1 MSDQEALIPFEPG
14 PPRRGS
20 GFGTRP
26 SGGSDLEI
34 ERTDTFYYLR
44 AYWHVLV
51 KRKWTVL
58 TVVTVLTTLVAV
70 VSFKM
75 QPVYEARSRV
85 EVENETPEVQSLSDL
100 YRSTPTDEEFLETQV
115 NVLKSDNLAWQTLSE
130 LGLGH
135 QPAFDPKASGP
146 SAAGSS
152 ASSGE
157 RAELI
162 RRFAKNLHVE
172 LMRNSRMLEVDFDSP
187 DPQLGARV
195 VNSLVANY
203 IEYNFRKKYD
213 ATRQASG
220 WMEQQLDELKAKVE
234 KSQKALVDYERRNA
248 IVNVSDKENVIEQRL
263 ADLSKD
269 LTAAENDRVQKESL
283 DRLIQADESQAAT
296 LADDQLLERLQ
307 EKTAD
312 LQSEYVSAL
321 GQYGPK
327 FPRVV
332 HLREQLD
339 AIQSDIRL
347 ERQRTLER
355 VHNNYRAA
363 VDREKLLT
371 DSVTREKAE
380 VGQLNE
386 LLIQH
391 NLLKREFET
400 NQQLYDSLLQRLKD
414 ATVSAGL
421 RATNIHVLDSAI
433 PPAVPVRPKKLL
445 NVSIALIAGLI
456 LGVTLA
462 FVEEGLDNSIKS
474 AEDVERLIGVP
485 SLAIVPASS
494 SMKLLPYPA
503 SRAHR
508 NGGNHGKNGQAR
520 VELAVLNQPAS
531 ALAES
536 YRALRTAILLSRSP
550 RPPQT
555 ILVTSPNPDEGK
567 SCTSLNLALALA
579 QRGGRVLL
587 IDGDLRKRSLA
598 RYLGLTNH
606 RGLSGFLTGAYP
618 LADALAR
625 LESAPRLAVLPAG
638 PPAPNPAELLS
649 SLSMEAALAEL
660 RRSFDHIVI
669 DSPPALM
676 VTDATILS
684 PLADGLILVVESE
697 ATVRGALLRTHQILE
712 SAGGKILGVVMNKVN
727 LERDGYYYY
736 GRHHRQYQYSCYGDA
751 SSETKGDSVFPGV
764 PEVDDCMTS
773 VPRNGS
779 SS

>member
-1 MSDQEALIPFEPG
+1 MPFEPSL
-14 PPRRGS
+14 PRRDS
-20 GFGTRP
+20 GFGPRP
-26 SGGSDLEI
+26 GPGADLEI

-85 EVENETPEVQSLSDL
+85 EVENETPEVQSLNDL

-130 LGLGH
+130 LSLGH
-135 QPAFDPKASGP
+135 QPTFTPKAPGSP
-146 SAAGSS
+146 AAG
-152 ASSGE
+152 ADPPSGE
-157 RAELI
+157 RAEAI
-162 RRFAKNLHVE
+162 RRFEKNLHVE

-234 KSQKALVDYERRNA
+234 KSQQALVDYERRNA
-248 IVNVSDKENVIEQRL
+248 IVNISDKENVIEERL

-269 LTAAENDRVQKESL
+269 LTAAESDRVQKESL
-283 DRLIQADESQAAT
+283 DRLIQADGSQAAT
-296 LADDQLLERLQ
+296 LADDQLLERLE
-307 EKTAD
+307 EKSAD
-312 LQSEYVSAL
+312 LESEYVSAL

-332 HLREQLD
+332 RLREELD
-339 AIQSDIRL
+339 AIQAEIRQ
-347 ERQRTLER
+347 EKQRTLAR
-355 VHNNYRAA
+355 VHNDYRAA
-363 VDREKLLT
+363 LDREKLLA
-371 DSVTREKAE
+371 DSVTREKVE
-380 VGQLNE
+380 VGQLSE

-433 PPAVPVRPKKLL
+433 PPAVPVQPKKLL
-445 NVSIALIAGLI
+445 NVSIALVAGLI
-456 LGVTLA
+456 LGITLA

-485 SLAIVPASS
+485 SLAIVPATN

-503 SRAHR
+503 SRSHGGG
-508 NGGNHGKNGQAR
+508 NGNHGKHGQAR
-520 VELAVLNQPAS
+520 IELAVLNQPAS

-567 SCTSLNLALALA
+567 SCTSLNLSLALA
-579 QRGGRVLL
+579 QRGGRALL

-606 RGLSGFLTGAYP
+606 RGLSGYLTGAYP
-618 LADALAR
+618 LAEALTT
-625 LESAPRLAVLPAG
+625 LESAPRLSVLPAG

-649 SLSMEAALAEL
+649 SLAMEAALAEL
-660 RRSFDHIVI
+660 RRLFDHIVI

-712 SAGGKILGVVMNKVN
+712 NAGGKILGVVMNKVN

-736 GRHHRQYQYSCYGDA
+736 GRHHRQYQYSYYGDD
-751 SSETKGDSVFPGV
+751 SSGRDGDSASPGV
-764 PEVDDCMTS
+764 PEAGTLS
-773 VPRNGS
+773 APRNGS

>member
-1 MSDQEALIPFEPG
+1 MSDHETLMPFEPG

-20 GFGTRP
+20 RFGLQP
-26 SGGSDLEI
+26 GAAADLEI

-51 KRKWTVL
+51 KRQWTVM

-70 VSFKM
+70 VSFRM

-85 EVENETPEVQSLSDL
+85 EVENETPEVQSLNDL
-100 YRSTPTDEEFLETQV
+100 YRSTPTDEEFLQTQV
-115 NVLKSDNLAWQTLSE
+115 NVLKSDNLAWQTLSQ

-135 QPAFDPKASGP
+135 QAGFNPKASA
-146 SAAGSS
+146 SSS
-152 ASSGE
+152 ADADPSSGE

-162 RRFAKNLHVE
+162 QRFEKNLHVD

-195 VNSLVANY
+195 VNSLVGNY
-203 IEYNFRKKYD
+203 VEYNFRKKYE

-234 KSQKALVDYERRNA
+234 KSQQALVDYERRNA
-248 IVNVSDKENVIEQRL
+248 IVNIGDKENVIEERL

-269 LTAAENDRVQKESL
+269 LTAAESDRVQKESL
-283 DRLIQADESQAAT
+283 DRLVQADESKAAT
-296 LADDQLLERLQ
+296 LADDPLLERLE
-307 EKTAD
+307 EKSAD

-327 FPRVV
+327 FPRVAR
-332 HLREQLD
+332 LREQLD
-339 AIQSDIRL
+339 TIQAEIRQ
-347 ERQRTLER
+347 ERQRTLAR
-355 VHNNYRAA
+355 VHNDYRAA
-363 VDREKLLT
+363 VDREKLLA
-371 DSVTREKAE
+371 DSVTREKGE

-433 PPAVPVRPKKLL
+433 PPAVAVRPKKLL
-445 NVSIALIAGLI
+445 NVLIALIAGLI
-456 LGVTLA
+456 LGFTLA

-485 SLAIVPASS
+485 SLALVPATN
-494 SMKLLPYPA
+494 SMKLLPHPA
-503 SRAHR
+503 SGAQRPSG
-508 NGGNHGKNGQAR
+508 NGKGGNGEAR
-520 VELAVLNQPAS
+520 IELAVLNQPAS

-606 RGLSGFLTGAYP
+606 RGLSGFLTGAHP
-618 LADALAR
+618 LADAFVPV
-625 LESAPRLAVLPAG
+625 ESASRLSVLPAG

-649 SLSMEAALAEL
+649 SLAMEAALAEL

-736 GRHHRQYQYSCYGDA
+736 GRHHRHYQYPYYGDD
-751 SSETKGDSVFPGV
+751 SGEKEDSVLPNISEAGDRV
-764 PEVDDCMTS
+764 S
-773 VPRNGS
+773 SAPRNGS